1 MLPAANE
8 AAQNVRSERHSA
20 DACRIS
26 LHKGYKLDSIDF
38 NTKHATFTSA
48 SGVQH
53 VAPYD
58 LIIGADGCFSRVRS
72 EIARVDLE
80 MTFTVV
86 PNERGY
92 KSCCGL
98 PVPGE

>member
-1 MLPAANE
+1 M
-8 AAQNVRSERHSA
+8 
-20 DACRIS
+20 
-26 LHKGYKLDSIDF
+26 HKGYKLDSINF
-38 NTKHATFTSA
+38 NTKRAIFATA
-48 SGVQH
+48 SGGQH

-72 EIARVDLE
+72 EIARVDPE

-92 KSCCGL
+92 KSCSGL